1 MLRITTH
8 DDGNLVNLRLEG
20 RLAGPWVA
28 VLRDCWERQLARPGG
43 RGIRVDLR
51 AVTYVDAAG
60 KALLKEMCR
69 QNVQFDACGCEM
81 IATVAELGRPLGG
94 SQ

>member
-1 MLRITTH
+1 MLRITTQ
-8 DDGNLVNLRLEG
+8 DGGRLFTLQLEG

-51 AVTYVDAAG
+51 GVTFVDAAG
-60 KALLKEMCR
+60 KALLKELCR
-69 QNVQFDACGCEM
+69 QNVQFDACDCEM
-81 IATVAELGRPLGG
+81 KATVAELARPRG
-94 SQ
+94 SSQ

>member
-51 AVTYVDAAG
+51 GVTFVDAAG
-60 KALLKEMCR
+60 KALFKELCR
-69 QNVQFDACGCEM
+69 QNVQFDACDCEM
-81 IATVAELGRPLGG
+81 IATVAELGRPPGG

>member
-8 DDGNLVNLRLEG
+8 DDGKRVILQLEG
-20 RLAGPWVA
+20 RLAGAWA
-28 VLRDCWERQLARPGG
+28 TVLRDCWERQLARPGG
-43 RGIRVDLR
+43 QRVRVDLR
-51 AVTYVDAAG
+51 GVTFVDAAG

-69 QNVQFDACGCEM
+69 QNVEFDACDCEM
-81 IATVAELGRPLGG
+81 IATVAELACPRGG